1 VLDGF
6 EGVKEYV
13 HNASS
18 NEENRVN
25 RHVFLYV
32 AQYLLHLGLDKYL
45 RL

>member
-1 VLDGF
+1 MLDGF

-13 HNASS
+13 QYASS

-32 AQYLLHLGLDKYL
+32 AQYLLLLGLDEYL